1 MQYNHILESVDNL
14 PIKQQIRLVEI
25 IRQRIINRKR
35 DTILMNSEAALKEFT
50 AGELKVESA
59 SEFIQRL
66 SDSTL

>member
-25 IRQRIINRKR
+25 IRQRIINKKR
-35 DTILMNSEAALKEFT
+35 ETILMNSETALKEFT
-50 AGELKVESA
+50 AGELKEESA

>member
-14 PIKQQIRLVEI
+14 PLKQQIRLVEI

-35 DTILMNSEAALKEFT
+35 ETILMNSEAALKEYSS
-50 AGELKVESA
+50 GELKEEAA

>member
-35 DTILMNSEAALKEFT
+35 ETILMNSETAHKEFT
-50 AGELKVESA
+50 AGELKEESA
-59 SEFIQRL
+59 GEFIQR
-66 SDSTL
+66 